1 MSAYNALFPKPNTD
15 SLPLPSPRLLLSCA
29 APNKQQTAVTEL
41 YPSAWKFPQRRIIKS
56 DFPALLSDVM
66 PLWLWVN
73 SRGLYKEERMY
84 LKCHPAAGARLCYS
98 PPHMCAAEADIRSAS
113 LICIAAHVDF
123 SQTGRGKSGTKAAVS
138 RLASARVL
146 LDERWLPGGLK
157 QP

>member
-1 MSAYNALFPKPNTD
+1 MDFFGCIGVFKLQTHQINEHTLWETTSSKDVRQAVAFSMFAYNTLFPGSVSAKPNAD

-41 YPSAWKFPQRRIIKS
+41 HPSTWKFPQRQIIKS

-66 PLWLWVN
+66 PLWVWVN

-98 PPHMCAAEADIRSAS
+98 PPHMCAAEADIRS
-113 LICIAAHVDF
+113 
-123 SQTGRGKSGTKAAVS
+123 
-138 RLASARVL
+138 L
-146 LDERWLPGGLK
+146 L
-157 QP
+157 